1 MEIDEDNHLPMATR
15 EAILSLYE
23 ELQDMPHHS
32 TTTSTTTKDV
42 AKTTNAH
49 DCQETKKQTS
59 GEDGWSVA
67 NLHHLLQLIE
77 AIRRDTCYLQLT
89 MGQAASL
96 VTFEACR
103 VFSNLAPDD
112 TALRKKIS
120 VIIENHFDEV
130 SSSICNWKVSVVRI
144 CYEMKLVFM
153 L

>member
-23 ELQDMPHHS
+23 ELQNENKNES
-32 TTTSTTTKDV
+32 KNSW
-42 AKTTNAH
+42 
-49 DCQETKKQTS
+49 S
-59 GEDGWSVA
+59 SFGEDGWGVA

-112 TALRKKIS
+112 SALRKKLS
-120 VIIENHFDEV
+120 PVIENHFDEV
-130 SSSICNWKVSVVRI
+130 S
-144 CYEMKLVFM
+144 
-153 L
+153 